1 MTNFEKFKDEILSIH
16 ESYTNTDLAVVNGKP
31 KVCVKTPCS
40 ICKFNDAANCGY
52 HVVKWLYKEAD
63 SDNEESETKEVN
75 NDNQKCEDCQYDDNY
90 RHEEPCINCKNHYP
104 LMFKP
109 KLKPCPFCGGKPT
122 IEGEGDSEFIC
133 CPDCGAKVHFVDR
146 INTEYW
152 NVRV

>member
-1 MTNFEKFKDEILSIH
+1 
-16 ESYTNTDLAVVNGKP
+16 
-31 KVCVKTPCS
+31 
-40 ICKFNDAANCGY
+40 
-52 HVVKWLYKEAD
+52 
-63 SDNEESETKEVN
+63 
-75 NDNQKCEDCQYDDNY
+75 
-90 RHEEPCINCKNHYP
+90 
-104 LMFKP
+104 MFKP